1 MPLVCFNCGRFRH
14 THDTC
19 LYKSEQRESANGNL
33 AKDDN
38 DGRVAEGV
46 KFVGKGDL
54 VWEKLSIV
62 PQIRYK
68 VIKKGI
74 SKNKGKGVA
83 IANRP
88 RVNTNTLK
96 ATNKQASSSGSSN
109 NPFDDG
115 SRMGPRILDKG
126 LDLIYFQSVG

>member
-1 MPLVCFNCGRFRH
+1 MV
-14 THDTC
+14 
-19 LYKSEQRESANGNL
+19 K

-38 DGRVAEGV
+38 DGRVAEGSRFGVLSGIYKGIEGGV

-96 ATNKQASSSGSSN
+96 PTNKQASSSGSSN

-115 SRMGPRILDKG
+115 SRMGPRILDRG